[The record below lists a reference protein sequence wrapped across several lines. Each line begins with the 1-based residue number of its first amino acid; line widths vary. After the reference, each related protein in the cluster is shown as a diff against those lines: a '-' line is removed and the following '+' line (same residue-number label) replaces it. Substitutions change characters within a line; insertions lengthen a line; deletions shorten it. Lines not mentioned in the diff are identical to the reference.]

1 MKSLIFFFFLL
12 FTCQMQAQFFIKG
25 KVIDSETHQP
35 LERATVTLTRDSS
48 STIYKYDLTDPK
60 GCFSFSVSENNT
72 WTVHV
77 TYLGYQKESQPV
89 QKGKG
94 MTFQLKPEA
103 ISLKEVEIKGG
114 RIYGRQ
120 DTVKYDLSRFTS
132 GKEQNIKEALKR
144 LPGIDVNEQSGEI
157 RYNGKAISQFTVEG
171 MDVSGGRYNQVTEN
185 LKADAVK
192 DAEVIE
198 HFQPIRSLRNKMP
211 SDKVALNLTLKPEIR
226 SRWLLT
232 LQAAGGYGDQM
243 LYNGKLNALQLA
255 RERQG
260 IYLYKADQTGKDLS
274 TELQQ
279 LISDNQNFLTPTDVP
294 TFINQPTF
302 SFPLEKQ
309 RLMDNITH
317 LASVN
322 RLYRKNEEQQSRFTF
337 HYLYD
342 EQHRNQGTQE
352 IYYYPSD
359 TIHVAQAQD
368 YSLYTHQ
375 AQASYNY
382 ERNGTRSFFRNL
394 LEAHGTWGHS
404 QENLH
409 GNREL
414 TQNLQT
420 NNLQLTNQ
428 LNLLT
433 TRKQTTSG
441 FRSFFRYTYH
451 PTTLQFAQV
460 NQSLGLQ
467 QAYMDNQGYCQWKKN
482 GMTFGITGGIQGEW
496 LLLHQTTNFS
506 SPQFKLY
513 ATPMWMWERN
523 TFRLT
528 VSANAAYLRKT
539 NPQYTDLRISPTA
552 SLYWQFSPR
561 WELITRA
568 QLQQKNEEATA
579 YYPYSYWQNYRTV
592 ASFSSHVPEFQ
603 NQLYSFYL
611 TYKRTV
617 HEFFWSL
624 SGSYWNQ
631 KNQQLTH
638 SEYRDSI
645 FFLTTW
651 EVPNHNR
658 SYSLTSLLS
667 KGFYNWNL
675 KTSLETQ
682 LIHSEGKQ
690 AGQGSIQN
698 YCYTQLVLTPK
709 INWTPLSW
717 LNTSYLASLTCN
729 RSLIGR
735 NNNLPA
741 LWNIRQQIYLEIG
754 NSTYQIRLTGEH
766 YYNQLDENHHQHV
779 WLADAETSYI
789 KNKWRFSMSLCNL
802 FNQKE
807 YRYTTYSAI
816 QQYTSWIKMRPREIL
831 VSIQYQGS
839 T

>member
-482 GMTFGITGGIQGEW
+482 GMTLGITGGIQGEW

-729 RSLIGR
+729 RSLIGG

-831 VSIQYQGS
+831 VSIQYQL
-839 T
+839 

>member
-60 GCFSFSVSENNT
+60 GCFSFSASENNT

-226 SRWLLT
+226 SHWLLT
-232 LQAAGGYGDQM
+232 LQTAGGYGDQM

-255 RERQG
+255 REQQG

-482 GMTFGITGGIQGEW
+482 GMIFGITGGIQGEW

-729 RSLIGR
+729 RSLIGE

-831 VSIQYQGS
+831 VSIQYQL
-839 T
+839 

>member
-506 SPQFKLY
+506 SLQFKLY

-729 RSLIGR
+729 RSLIGG

-831 VSIQYQGS
+831 VSIQYQL
-839 T
+839 

>member
-651 EVPNHNR
+651 EVANHNR

-729 RSLIGR
+729 RSLIGG

-831 VSIQYQGS
+831 VSIQYQL
-839 T
+839 

>member
-294 TFINQPTF
+294 TFINQPTS

-506 SPQFKLY
+506 SLQFKLY

-729 RSLIGR
+729 RSLIGG

-831 VSIQYQGS
+831 VSIQYQL
-839 T
+839 

>member
-1 MKSLIFFFFLL
+1 MKSLIFVFFLL
-12 FTCQMQAQFFIKG
+12 FICRMQAQFLIKG
-25 KVIDSETHQP
+25 KVIDNETHQP
-35 LERATVTLTRDSS
+35 LELATVTLTRDSS
-48 STIYKYDLTDPK
+48 STVYKYALTDPK
-60 GCFSFSVSENNT
+60 GCFSFSVSENIS

-77 TYLGYQKESQPV
+77 TYLGYQKESLPV
-89 QKGKG
+89 QKGKE
-94 MTFQLKPEA
+94 MIFQLKPEA

-120 DTVKYDLSRFTS
+120 DTVKYNLSRFTS
-132 GKEQNIKEALKR
+132 GKEQSIKEALKK
-144 LPGIDVNEQSGEI
+144 LPGIDINEQSGEI

-171 MDVSGGRYNQVTEN
+171 MDVSGGRYNQITEN
-185 LKADAVK
+185 LKVDAVK

-211 SDKVALNLTLKPEIR
+211 SDKVALNLTLKPEVR

-232 LQAAGGYGDQM
+232 LQAAGGYGDPI

-255 RERQG
+255 HERQG
-260 IYLYKADQTGKDLS
+260 IYLYKTDQTGKDLS

-294 TFINQPTF
+294 TFIDQPTF

-309 RLMDNITH
+309 RLMANTTH

-322 RLYRKNEEQQSRFTF
+322 RLYRKSEEQQSRFTF

-359 TIHVAQAQD
+359 TIHIAQAQD

-375 AQASYNY
+375 AQATYNY

-394 LEAHGTWGHS
+394 LEAHGTWSHS
-404 QENLH
+404 QESLY

-414 TQNLQT
+414 TQSLQT
-420 NNLQLTNQ
+420 NSLQLTNQ

-433 TRKQTTSG
+433 TREHTTSG
-441 FRSFFRYTYH
+441 FRSFFRYAH
-451 PTTLQFAQV
+451 QPTTLQFAQV
-460 NQSLGLQ
+460 NQSFGLQ
-467 QAYMDNQGYCQWKKN
+467 QVYMDNQAYHQWKKN
-482 GMTFGITGGIQGEW
+482 EMTFGITEGVQGEW

-506 SPQFKLY
+506 SPQFKIY
-513 ATPMWMWERN
+513 VTPMWMWERN
-523 TFRLT
+523 TLRLT
-528 VSANAAYLRKT
+528 VSADAAYLKKN
-539 NPQYTDLRISPTA
+539 NPQYTDLRISPTV

-561 WELITRA
+561 WELITCA

-592 ASFSSHVPEFQ
+592 VSFSSHVPELQ
-603 NQLYSFYL
+603 DQLYSFYL

-624 SGSYWNQ
+624 SGSYWSR

-645 FFLTTW
+645 FSLTTW

-667 KGFYNWNL
+667 KGFYDWNL

-698 YCYTQLVLTPK
+698 YRYTQLMLTPK

-717 LNTSYLASLTCN
+717 FNTTYLASLTCN
-729 RSLIGR
+729 RSLIGES
-735 NNNLPA
+735 NNLPA
-741 LWNIRQQIYLEIG
+741 LWNICQRIYLEIG

-766 YYNQLDENHHQHV
+766 YYNQLDEYHHQHV
-779 WLADAETSYI
+779 WLADAEASYI
-789 KNKWRFSMSLCNL
+789 KDKWRFSMSLCNL

-807 YRYTTYSAI
+807 YRHTTYSAI

-831 VSIQYQGS
+831 VSIQYQL
-839 T
+839 

>member
-232 LQAAGGYGDQM
+232 LQTAGGYGDQM

-690 AGQGSIQN
+690 AGQDSIQN

-729 RSLIGR
+729 RSLIGE

-802 FNQKE
+802 FNPKE

-831 VSIQYQGS
+831 VSIQYQL
-839 T
+839 

>member
-232 LQAAGGYGDQM
+232 LQTAGGYGDQM

-409 GNREL
+409 GNQEL

-729 RSLIGR
+729 RSLIGG

-831 VSIQYQGS
+831 VSIQYQL
-839 T
+839 

>member
-232 LQAAGGYGDQM
+232 LQTAGGYGDQM

-255 RERQG
+255 REQQG

-482 GMTFGITGGIQGEW
+482 GMIFGITGGIQGEW

-698 YCYTQLVLTPK
+698 YCYAQLVLTPK

-729 RSLIGR
+729 RSLIGE

-741 LWNIRQQIYLEIG
+741 LWNIRQRIYLEIG

-779 WLADAETSYI
+779 WLADAEASYI
-789 KNKWRFSMSLCNL
+789 KDKWRFSMTLCNL

-831 VSIQYQGS
+831 VSIQYQL
-839 T
+839 

>member
-359 TIHVAQAQD
+359 TIHIAQAQD

-441 FRSFFRYTYH
+441 FRSFFRYTHH

-717 LNTSYLASLTCN
+717 LNTLYLASLTCN
-729 RSLIGR
+729 RSLIGG

-831 VSIQYQGS
+831 VSIQYQL
-839 T
+839 

>member
-1 MKSLIFFFFLL
+1 MKSLIFVFFLL
-12 FTCQMQAQFFIKG
+12 FTCRMQAQFLIKG
-25 KVIDSETHQP
+25 KVIDNETHQP
-35 LERATVTLTRDSS
+35 LELATVTLTRDSS
-48 STIYKYDLTDPK
+48 STVYKYALTDPK
-60 GCFSFSVSENNT
+60 GCFSFSVSENIS

-77 TYLGYQKESQPV
+77 TYLGYQKESLPV
-89 QKGKG
+89 QKGKE
-94 MTFQLKPEA
+94 MIFQLKPEA

-120 DTVKYDLSRFTS
+120 DTVKYNLSRFTS
-132 GKEQNIKEALKR
+132 GKEQSIKEALKK
-144 LPGIDVNEQSGEI
+144 LPGIDINEQSGEI

-171 MDVSGGRYNQVTEN
+171 MDVSGGRYNQITEN
-185 LKADAVK
+185 LKVDAVK

-211 SDKVALNLTLKPEIR
+211 SDKVALNLTLKPEVR

-232 LQAAGGYGDQM
+232 LQAAGGYGDPI

-255 RERQG
+255 HERQG
-260 IYLYKADQTGKDLS
+260 IYLYKTDQTGKDLS

-294 TFINQPTF
+294 TFIDQPTF

-309 RLMDNITH
+309 RLMANTTH

-322 RLYRKNEEQQSRFTF
+322 RLYRKSEEQQSRFTF

-359 TIHVAQAQD
+359 TIHIAQAQD

-375 AQASYNY
+375 AQATYNY

-394 LEAHGTWGHS
+394 LEAHGTWSHS
-404 QENLH
+404 QESLY

-414 TQNLQT
+414 TQSLQT
-420 NNLQLTNQ
+420 NSLQLTNQ

-433 TRKQTTSG
+433 TREHTTSG
-441 FRSFFRYTYH
+441 FRSFFRYAH
-451 PTTLQFAQV
+451 QPTTLQFAQV
-460 NQSLGLQ
+460 NQSFGLQ
-467 QAYMDNQGYCQWKKN
+467 QVYMDNQAYHQWKKN
-482 GMTFGITGGIQGEW
+482 EMTFGITEGVQGEW

-506 SPQFKLY
+506 SPQFKIY
-513 ATPMWMWERN
+513 VTPMWMWERN
-523 TFRLT
+523 TLRLT
-528 VSANAAYLRKT
+528 VSADAAYLKKN
-539 NPQYTDLRISPTA
+539 NPQYTDLRISPTV

-561 WELITRA
+561 WELITCA

-592 ASFSSHVPEFQ
+592 VSFSSHVPELQ

-624 SGSYWNQ
+624 SGSYWSR

-645 FFLTTW
+645 FSLTTW

-667 KGFYNWNL
+667 KGFYDWNL

-698 YCYTQLVLTPK
+698 YRYTQLMLTPK

-717 LNTSYLASLTCN
+717 FNTTYLASLTCN
-729 RSLIGR
+729 RSLIGES
-735 NNNLPA
+735 NNLPA
-741 LWNIRQQIYLEIG
+741 LWNIRQRIYLEIG

-766 YYNQLDENHHQHV
+766 YYNQLDEYHHQHV
-779 WLADAETSYI
+779 WLADAEASYI
-789 KNKWRFSMSLCNL
+789 KDKWRFSMSLCNL

-807 YRYTTYSAI
+807 YRHTTYSAI

-831 VSIQYQGS
+831 VSIQYQL
-839 T
+839 

>member
-294 TFINQPTF
+294 TFIDQPTF

-309 RLMDNITH
+309 RLMANTTH

-561 WELITRA
+561 WELITHA

-592 ASFSSHVPEFQ
+592 VSFSSHVPELQ
-603 NQLYSFYL
+603 DQLYSFYL

-729 RSLIGR
+729 RSLIGG

-754 NSTYQIRLTGEH
+754 NSTYQIRFTGEH

-831 VSIQYQGS
+831 VSIQYQL
-839 T
+839 

>member
-48 STIYKYDLTDPK
+48 STIYKYDLTEPK

-232 LQAAGGYGDQM
+232 LQTAGGYGDQM

-255 RERQG
+255 REQQG

-394 LEAHGTWGHS
+394 LEAHGTWGYS

-482 GMTFGITGGIQGEW
+482 GMIFGITGGIQGEW

-690 AGQGSIQN
+690 AGQGTIQN

-729 RSLIGR
+729 RSLIGE

-831 VSIQYQGS
+831 VSIQYQL
-839 T
+839 

>member
-89 QKGKG
+89 QKGKR

-232 LQAAGGYGDQM
+232 LQTAGGYGDQM

-255 RERQG
+255 REQQG

-482 GMTFGITGGIQGEW
+482 GMIFGITGGIQGEW

-539 NPQYTDLRISPTA
+539 NPQYTNLRISPTA

-729 RSLIGR
+729 RSLIGE

-741 LWNIRQQIYLEIG
+741 LWNIRQRIYLEIG

-831 VSIQYQGS
+831 VSIQYQL
-839 T
+839 

>member
-1 MKSLIFFFFLL
+1 MKSLIFVFFLL
-12 FTCQMQAQFFIKG
+12 FTCRMQAQFLIKG
-25 KVIDSETHQP
+25 KVIDNETHQP
-35 LERATVTLTRDSS
+35 LELATVTLTRDSS
-48 STIYKYDLTDPK
+48 STVYKYALTDPK
-60 GCFSFSVSENNT
+60 GCFSFSVSENIS

-77 TYLGYQKESQPV
+77 TYLGYQKESLPV
-89 QKGKG
+89 QKGKE
-94 MTFQLKPEA
+94 MIFQLKPEA

-120 DTVKYDLSRFTS
+120 DTVKYNLSRFTS
-132 GKEQNIKEALKR
+132 GKEQSIKEALKK
-144 LPGIDVNEQSGEI
+144 LPGIDINEQSGEI

-171 MDVSGGRYNQVTEN
+171 MDVSGGRYNQITEN
-185 LKADAVK
+185 LKVDAVK

-211 SDKVALNLTLKPEIR
+211 SDKVALNLTLKPEVR

-232 LQAAGGYGDQM
+232 LQAAGGYGDPI

-255 RERQG
+255 HERQG
-260 IYLYKADQTGKDLS
+260 IYLYKTDQTGKDLS

-294 TFINQPTF
+294 TFIDQPTF

-309 RLMDNITH
+309 RLMANTTH

-322 RLYRKNEEQQSRFTF
+322 RLYRKSEEQQSRFTF

-359 TIHVAQAQD
+359 TIHIAQAQD

-375 AQASYNY
+375 AQATYNY

-394 LEAHGTWGHS
+394 LEAHGTWSHS
-404 QENLH
+404 QESLY

-414 TQNLQT
+414 TQSLQT
-420 NNLQLTNQ
+420 NSLQLTNQ

-433 TRKQTTSG
+433 TREHTTSG
-441 FRSFFRYTYH
+441 FRSFFRYAH
-451 PTTLQFAQV
+451 QPTTLQFAQV
-460 NQSLGLQ
+460 NQSFGLQ
-467 QAYMDNQGYCQWKKN
+467 QVYMDNQAYHQWKKN
-482 GMTFGITGGIQGEW
+482 EMTFGITGGVQGEW

-506 SPQFKLY
+506 SPQFKIY
-513 ATPMWMWERN
+513 VTPMWMWERN
-523 TFRLT
+523 TLRLT
-528 VSANAAYLRKT
+528 VSADAAYLKKN
-539 NPQYTDLRISPTA
+539 NPQYTDLRISPTV

-561 WELITRA
+561 WELITCA

-592 ASFSSHVPEFQ
+592 VSFSSHVPELQ
-603 NQLYSFYL
+603 DQLYSFYL

-624 SGSYWNQ
+624 SGSYWNR

-645 FFLTTW
+645 FSLTTW

-667 KGFYNWNL
+667 KGFYDWNL

-698 YCYTQLVLTPK
+698 YRYIQLMLTPK

-717 LNTSYLASLTCN
+717 FNTTYLASLTCN
-729 RSLIGR
+729 RSLIGES
-735 NNNLPA
+735 NNLPA
-741 LWNIRQQIYLEIG
+741 LWNIRQRIYLEIG

-766 YYNQLDENHHQHV
+766 YYNQLDEYHHQHV
-779 WLADAETSYI
+779 WLADAEASYI
-789 KNKWRFSMSLCNL
+789 KDKWRFSMSLCNL

-807 YRYTTYSAI
+807 YRHTTYSAI

-831 VSIQYQGS
+831 VSIQYQL
-839 T
+839 

>member
-48 STIYKYDLTDPK
+48 NTIYKYDLTDPK

-232 LQAAGGYGDQM
+232 LQTAGGYGDQM

-255 RERQG
+255 REQQG
-260 IYLYKADQTGKDLS
+260 IYLYKVDQTGKDLS

-482 GMTFGITGGIQGEW
+482 GMIFGITGGIQGEW

-729 RSLIGR
+729 RSLIGE

-831 VSIQYQGS
+831 VSIQYQL
-839 T
+839 

>member
-12 FTCQMQAQFFIKG
+12 FTCRMQAQFLIKG
-25 KVIDSETHQP
+25 KVIDNETHQP
-35 LERATVTLTRDSS
+35 LELATVTLTRDSS
-48 STIYKYDLTDPK
+48 STVYKYALTDPK
-60 GCFSFSVSENNT
+60 GCFSFSVSENIS

-77 TYLGYQKESQPV
+77 TYLGYQKESLPV
-89 QKGKG
+89 QKGKE
-94 MTFQLKPEA
+94 MIFQLKPEA

-120 DTVKYDLSRFTS
+120 DTVKYNLSRFTS
-132 GKEQNIKEALKR
+132 GKEQSIKEALKK
-144 LPGIDVNEQSGEI
+144 LPRIDINEQSGEI

-171 MDVSGGRYNQVTEN
+171 MDVSGGRYNQITEN

-211 SDKVALNLTLKPEIR
+211 SDKVALNLTLKPEVH

-232 LQAAGGYGDQM
+232 LQAAGGYGDPI

-255 RERQG
+255 HERQG
-260 IYLYKADQTGKDLS
+260 IYLYKTDQTGKDLS

-496 LLLHQTTNFS
+496 LLLHQTTNIS

-729 RSLIGR
+729 RSLIGE

-831 VSIQYQGS
+831 VSIQYQL
-839 T
+839 

>member
-12 FTCQMQAQFFIKG
+12 FTCRMQAQFLIKG
-25 KVIDSETHQP
+25 KVIDNETHQP
-35 LERATVTLTRDSS
+35 LELATVTLTRDSS
-48 STIYKYDLTDPK
+48 STVYKYALTDPK
-60 GCFSFSVSENNT
+60 GCFSFSVSENIS

-77 TYLGYQKESQPV
+77 TYLGYQKESLPV
-89 QKGKG
+89 QKGKE
-94 MTFQLKPEA
+94 MIFQLKPEA

-120 DTVKYDLSRFTS
+120 DTVKYNLSRFTS
-132 GKEQNIKEALKR
+132 GKEQSIKEALKK
-144 LPGIDVNEQSGEI
+144 LPGIDINEQSGEI

-171 MDVSGGRYNQVTEN
+171 MDVSGGRYNQITEN

-211 SDKVALNLTLKPEIR
+211 SDKVALNLTLKPEVR

-232 LQAAGGYGDQM
+232 LQAAGGYGDPI

-255 RERQG
+255 HERQG
-260 IYLYKADQTGKDLS
+260 IYLYKTDQTGKDLS

-294 TFINQPTF
+294 TFIDQPTF

-309 RLMDNITH
+309 RLMANTTH

-322 RLYRKNEEQQSRFTF
+322 RLYRKSEEQQSRFTF

-359 TIHVAQAQD
+359 TIHIAQAQD

-375 AQASYNY
+375 AQATYNY

-394 LEAHGTWGHS
+394 LEAHGTWSHS
-404 QENLH
+404 QESLY

-414 TQNLQT
+414 TQSLQT
-420 NNLQLTNQ
+420 NSLQLTNQ
-428 LNLLT
+428 LNLLA
-433 TRKQTTSG
+433 TREHTTSG
-441 FRSFFRYTYH
+441 FRSFFRYAH
-451 PTTLQFAQV
+451 QPTTLQFAQV
-460 NQSLGLQ
+460 NQSFGLQ
-467 QAYMDNQGYCQWKKN
+467 QVYMDNQAYHQWKKN
-482 GMTFGITGGIQGEW
+482 EMTFGITGGVQGEW

-506 SPQFKLY
+506 SPQFKIY
-513 ATPMWMWERN
+513 VTPMWMWERN
-523 TFRLT
+523 TLRLT
-528 VSANAAYLRKT
+528 VSADAAYLKKN
-539 NPQYTDLRISPTA
+539 NPQYTDLRISPTV

-561 WELITRA
+561 WELITCA

-592 ASFSSHVPEFQ
+592 VSFSSHVPELQ
-603 NQLYSFYL
+603 DQLYSFYL

-624 SGSYWNQ
+624 SGSYWSR

-645 FFLTTW
+645 FSLTTW

-667 KGFYNWNL
+667 KGFYDWNL

-698 YCYTQLVLTPK
+698 YRYTQLMLTPK

-717 LNTSYLASLTCN
+717 FNTTYLASLTCN
-729 RSLIGR
+729 RSLIGES
-735 NNNLPA
+735 NNLPA
-741 LWNIRQQIYLEIG
+741 LWNIRQRIYLEIG

-766 YYNQLDENHHQHV
+766 YYNQLDEYHHQHV
-779 WLADAETSYI
+779 WLADAEASYI
-789 KNKWRFSMSLCNL
+789 KDKWRFSMSLCNL

-807 YRYTTYSAI
+807 YRHTTYSAI

-831 VSIQYQGS
+831 VSIQYQL
-839 T
+839 

>member
-232 LQAAGGYGDQM
+232 LQTAGGYGDQM

-255 RERQG
+255 REQQG
-260 IYLYKADQTGKDLS
+260 IYLYKVDQTGKDLS

-482 GMTFGITGGIQGEW
+482 GMIFGITGGIQGEW

-506 SPQFKLY
+506 SPQFKFY

-729 RSLIGR
+729 RSLIGE

-831 VSIQYQGS
+831 VSIQYQL
-839 T
+839 

>member
-12 FTCQMQAQFFIKG
+12 FTCRMQAQFLIKG
-25 KVIDSETHQP
+25 KVIDNETHQP
-35 LERATVTLTRDSS
+35 LELATVTLTHDSS
-48 STIYKYDLTDPK
+48 STVYKYALTDPK
-60 GCFSFSVSENNT
+60 GCFSFSVSENIS

-77 TYLGYQKESQPV
+77 TYLGYQKESLPV
-89 QKGKG
+89 QKGKE
-94 MTFQLKPEA
+94 MMFQLKPEA

-120 DTVKYDLSRFTS
+120 DTVKYNLSRFTS
-132 GKEQNIKEALKR
+132 GKEQSIKEALKK
-144 LPGIDVNEQSGEI
+144 LPGIDINEQSGEI

-171 MDVSGGRYNQVTEN
+171 MDVSGGRYNQITEN

-211 SDKVALNLTLKPEIR
+211 SDKVALNLTLKPEVR

-232 LQAAGGYGDQM
+232 LQAAGGYGDPI

-260 IYLYKADQTGKDLS
+260 IYLYKTDQTGKDLS

-294 TFINQPTF
+294 TFIDQPTF

-309 RLMDNITH
+309 RLMANTTH

-359 TIHVAQAQD
+359 TIHVAQD

-394 LEAHGTWGHS
+394 LEAHGTWSHS
-404 QENLH
+404 QESLY

-414 TQNLQT
+414 TQSLQT
-420 NNLQLTNQ
+420 NSLQLTNQ

-433 TRKQTTSG
+433 TREHTTSG
-441 FRSFFRYTYH
+441 FRSFFRYAH
-451 PTTLQFAQV
+451 QPTTLQFAQV
-460 NQSLGLQ
+460 NQSFGLQ
-467 QAYMDNQGYCQWKKN
+467 QVYMDNQAYHQWKKN
-482 GMTFGITGGIQGEW
+482 EMTFGITGGVQGEW

-506 SPQFKLY
+506 SPQFKIY
-513 ATPMWMWERN
+513 VTPMWMWERN
-523 TFRLT
+523 TLRLT
-528 VSANAAYLRKT
+528 VSADAAYLKKN
-539 NPQYTDLRISPTA
+539 NPQYTDLRISPTV

-561 WELITRA
+561 WELITCA
-568 QLQQKNEEATA
+568 QLQQKNEEAT
-579 YYPYSYWQNYRTV
+579 PYSYWQNYRTV
-592 ASFSSHVPEFQ
+592 VSFSSHVPELQ
-603 NQLYSFYL
+603 DQLYSFYL

-624 SGSYWNQ
+624 SGSYWNR

-645 FFLTTW
+645 FSLTTW

-667 KGFYNWNL
+667 KGFYDWNL

-698 YCYTQLVLTPK
+698 YRYTQLMLTPK

-717 LNTSYLASLTCN
+717 FNTTYLASLTCN
-729 RSLIGR
+729 RSLIGES
-735 NNNLPA
+735 NNLPA
-741 LWNIRQQIYLEIG
+741 LWNIRQRIYLEIG

-766 YYNQLDENHHQHV
+766 YYNQLDEYHHQHV
-779 WLADAETSYI
+779 WLADAEASYI
-789 KNKWRFSMSLCNL
+789 KDKWRFSMSLCNL

-807 YRYTTYSAI
+807 YRHTTYSAI

-831 VSIQYQGS
+831 VSIQYQL
-839 T
+839 

>member
-232 LQAAGGYGDQM
+232 LQTAGGYGDQM
-243 LYNGKLNALQLA
+243 LYNGKLNALPLA
-255 RERQG
+255 REQQG
-260 IYLYKADQTGKDLS
+260 IYLYKVDQTGKDLS

-420 NNLQLTNQ
+420 NNLQLTNH

-482 GMTFGITGGIQGEW
+482 GMIFGITGGIQGEW

-539 NPQYTDLRISPTA
+539 NPQYTDLRSSPTA

-729 RSLIGR
+729 RSLIGE

-831 VSIQYQGS
+831 VSIQYQL
-839 T
+839 

>member
-1 MKSLIFFFFLL
+1 MKSLIFFFFLF
-12 FTCQMQAQFFIKG
+12 FTCQMQAQSLIKG
-25 KVIDSETHQP
+25 KVIDNDTHQP
-35 LERATVTLTRDSS
+35 LERAAVTLTRNSS
-48 STIYKYDLTDPK
+48 STVYKYALTDPK
-60 GCFSFSVSENNT
+60 GCFSFSVSEDAA

-77 TYLGYQKESQPV
+77 TYLGYQKESRSA
-89 QKGKG
+89 QKGKE

-132 GKEQNIKEALKR
+132 GKEQNIKEALKK

-171 MDVSGGRYNQVTEN
+171 MDVSGGRYNQITEN
-185 LKADAVK
+185 LKADAVEK
-192 DAEVIE
+192 AEVIE

-211 SDKVALNLTLKPEIR
+211 SDKVALNLKLKPEVR

-232 LQAAGGYGDQM
+232 LQAAGGYGDQI

-260 IYLYKADQTGKDLS
+260 IYLYKADHTGKDLS

-279 LISDNQNFLTPTDVP
+279 LTTDNQNFLTPTDAP
-294 TFINQPTF
+294 TFIDQPTF

-309 RLMDNITH
+309 RLMDNTTH

-322 RLYRKNEEQQSRFTF
+322 RLYRKNEEQQSRFIF

-352 IYYYPSD
+352 IYYYPTD
-359 TIHVAQAQD
+359 TIHIAQAQN

-375 AQASYNY
+375 AQATYNY

-394 LEAHGTWGHS
+394 LEAHGAWSHS

-409 GNREL
+409 GNLEL
-414 TQNLQT
+414 TQRLQT
-420 NNLQLTNQ
+420 NSLQLTNQ
-428 LNLLT
+428 MNLLT
-433 TRKQTTSG
+433 THEHATSG
-441 FRSFFRYTYH
+441 FRSFCRYTYQ
-451 PTTLQFAQV
+451 PTTLHFAQV
-460 NQSLGLQ
+460 NQSFGLQ
-467 QAYMDNQGYCQWKKN
+467 QAYMDNQGYYQWKKN

-496 LLLHQTTNFS
+496 LSLYQTVNFS

-513 ATPMWMWERN
+513 AIPMWMWERN
-523 TFRLT
+523 AFRLT
-528 VSANAAYLRKT
+528 VSADAAYLRKT

-561 WELITRA
+561 WELTARA
-568 QLQQKNEEATA
+568 QFQQKNEEVTA
-579 YYPYSYWQNYRTV
+579 YYPYSYWQNYRTMV
-592 ASFSSHVPEFQ
+592 SFSPHVPELQ
-603 NQLYSFYL
+603 DQLYSFYL

-624 SGSYWNQ
+624 SGSYWNR
-631 KNQQLTH
+631 KNPQLVH
-638 SEYRDSI
+638 SEYQDSI
-645 FFLTTW
+645 FTLTTW
-651 EVPNHNR
+651 EIPNRNR

-667 KGFYNWNL
+667 KGFYDWHL

-682 LIHSEGKQ
+682 LLYSEGKQ
-690 AGQGSIQN
+690 AGQGSVQN
-698 YCYTQLVLTPK
+698 YRYTQLTLTPK
-709 INWTPLSW
+709 IDWSPLSW
-717 LNTSYLASLTCN
+717 FNATYLATLTCN
-729 RSLIGR
+729 RSRIGEG
-735 NNNLPA
+735 NSLPA
-741 LWNIRQQIYLEIG
+741 LWDIRQKINLEIG
-754 NSTYQIRLTGEH
+754 NRTFLVRLIGEH
-766 YYNQLDENHHQHV
+766 YYNQLDENNHQHV
-779 WLADAETSYI
+779 WLADAEASYI
-789 KNKWRFSMSLCNL
+789 KDKWRFSMSLCNL

-807 YRYTTYSAI
+807 YRYTTYSTI

-831 VSIQYQGS
+831 VSIQYQL
-839 T
+839 

>member
-77 TYLGYQKESQPV
+77 TYLGYQKESQPI

-232 LQAAGGYGDQM
+232 LQTAGGYGDQM

-255 RERQG
+255 REQQG

-309 RLMDNITH
+309 RLMDNIPH

-482 GMTFGITGGIQGEW
+482 GMIFGITGGIQGEW

-523 TFRLT
+523 TLRLT
-528 VSANAAYLRKT
+528 VSADAAYLKKN
-539 NPQYTDLRISPTA
+539 NPQYTDLRISPTV

-561 WELITRA
+561 WELITCA

-592 ASFSSHVPEFQ
+592 VSFSSHVPELQ
-603 NQLYSFYL
+603 DQLYSFYL

-624 SGSYWNQ
+624 SGSYWNR

-729 RSLIGR
+729 RSLIGE

-831 VSIQYQGS
+831 VSIQYQL
-839 T
+839 

>member
-1 MKSLIFFFFLL
+1 MKSLIFVFFLL
-12 FTCQMQAQFFIKG
+12 FTCRMQAQFLIKG
-25 KVIDSETHQP
+25 KVIDNETHQP
-35 LERATVTLTRDSS
+35 LELATVTLTRDSS
-48 STIYKYDLTDPK
+48 STVYKYALTDPK
-60 GCFSFSVSENNT
+60 GCFSFSVSENIS

-77 TYLGYQKESQPV
+77 TYLGYQKESLPV
-89 QKGKG
+89 QKGKE
-94 MTFQLKPEA
+94 MIFQLKPEA

-120 DTVKYDLSRFTS
+120 DTVKYNLSRFTS
-132 GKEQNIKEALKR
+132 GKEQSIKEALKK
-144 LPGIDVNEQSGEI
+144 LPGIDINEQSGEI

-171 MDVSGGRYNQVTEN
+171 MDVSGGRYNQITEN
-185 LKADAVK
+185 LKVDAVK

-211 SDKVALNLTLKPEIR
+211 SDKVALNLTLKPEVR

-232 LQAAGGYGDQM
+232 LQAAGGYGDPI

-255 RERQG
+255 HERQG
-260 IYLYKADQTGKDLS
+260 IYLYKTDQTGKDLS

-279 LISDNQNFLTPTDVP
+279 LISDNQNFLTPTDVL
-294 TFINQPTF
+294 TFIDQPTF

-309 RLMDNITH
+309 RLMANTTH

-322 RLYRKNEEQQSRFTF
+322 RLYRKSEEQQSRFTF

-359 TIHVAQAQD
+359 TIHIAQAQD

-375 AQASYNY
+375 AQATYNY

-394 LEAHGTWGHS
+394 LEAHGTWSHS
-404 QENLH
+404 QESLY

-414 TQNLQT
+414 TQSLQT
-420 NNLQLTNQ
+420 NSLQLTNQ

-433 TRKQTTSG
+433 TREHTTSG
-441 FRSFFRYTYH
+441 FRSFFRYAH
-451 PTTLQFAQV
+451 QPTTLQFAQV
-460 NQSLGLQ
+460 NQSFGLQ
-467 QAYMDNQGYCQWKKN
+467 QVYMDNQAYHQWKKN
-482 GMTFGITGGIQGEW
+482 EMTFGITGGVQGEW

-506 SPQFKLY
+506 SPQFKIY
-513 ATPMWMWERN
+513 VTPMWMWERN
-523 TFRLT
+523 TLRLT
-528 VSANAAYLRKT
+528 VSADAAYLKKN
-539 NPQYTDLRISPTA
+539 NPQYTDLRISPTV

-561 WELITRA
+561 WELITCA

-592 ASFSSHVPEFQ
+592 VSFSSHVPELQ
-603 NQLYSFYL
+603 DQLYSFYL

-624 SGSYWNQ
+624 SGSYWSR

-645 FFLTTW
+645 FSLTTW

-667 KGFYNWNL
+667 KGFYDWNL

-698 YCYTQLVLTPK
+698 YRYIQLMLTPK

-717 LNTSYLASLTCN
+717 FNTTYLASLTCN
-729 RSLIGR
+729 RSLIGES
-735 NNNLPA
+735 NNLPA
-741 LWNIRQQIYLEIG
+741 LWNIRQRIYLEIG

-766 YYNQLDENHHQHV
+766 YYNQLDEYHHQHV
-779 WLADAETSYI
+779 WLADAEASYI
-789 KNKWRFSMSLCNL
+789 KDKWRFSMSLCNL

-807 YRYTTYSAI
+807 YRHTTYSAI

-831 VSIQYQGS
+831 VSIQYQL
-839 T
+839 

>member
-1 MKSLIFFFFLL
+1 MKSLIFVFFLL
-12 FTCQMQAQFFIKG
+12 FTCRMQAQFLIKG
-25 KVIDSETHQP
+25 KVIDNETHQP
-35 LERATVTLTRDSS
+35 LELATVTLTRDSS
-48 STIYKYDLTDPK
+48 STVYKYALTDPK
-60 GCFSFSVSENNT
+60 GCFSFSVSENIS

-77 TYLGYQKESQPV
+77 TYLGYQKESLPV
-89 QKGKG
+89 QKGKE
-94 MTFQLKPEA
+94 MIFQLKPEA

-120 DTVKYDLSRFTS
+120 DTVKYNLSRFTS
-132 GKEQNIKEALKR
+132 GKEQSIKEALKK
-144 LPGIDVNEQSGEI
+144 LPGIDINEQSGEI

-171 MDVSGGRYNQVTEN
+171 MDVSGGRYNQITEN
-185 LKADAVK
+185 LKVDAVK

-211 SDKVALNLTLKPEIR
+211 SDKVALNLTLKPEVR

-232 LQAAGGYGDQM
+232 LQAAGGYGDPI

-255 RERQG
+255 HERQG
-260 IYLYKADQTGKDLS
+260 IYLYKTDQTGKDLS

-294 TFINQPTF
+294 TFIDQPTF

-309 RLMDNITH
+309 RLMANTTH

-322 RLYRKNEEQQSRFTF
+322 RLYRKSEEQQSRFTF

-359 TIHVAQAQD
+359 TIHIAQAQD

-375 AQASYNY
+375 AQATYNY

-394 LEAHGTWGHS
+394 LEAHGTWSHS
-404 QENLH
+404 QESLY

-414 TQNLQT
+414 TQSLQT
-420 NNLQLTNQ
+420 NSLQLTNQ

-433 TRKQTTSG
+433 TREHTTSG
-441 FRSFFRYTYH
+441 FRSFFRYAH
-451 PTTLQFAQV
+451 QPTTLQFAQV
-460 NQSLGLQ
+460 NQSFGLQ
-467 QAYMDNQGYCQWKKN
+467 QVYMDNQAYHQWKKN
-482 GMTFGITGGIQGEW
+482 EMTFGITEGVQGEW

-506 SPQFKLY
+506 SPQFKIY
-513 ATPMWMWERN
+513 VTPMWMWERN
-523 TFRLT
+523 TLRLT
-528 VSANAAYLRKT
+528 VSADAAYLKKN
-539 NPQYTDLRISPTA
+539 NPQYTDLRISPTV

-561 WELITRA
+561 WELITCA

-592 ASFSSHVPEFQ
+592 VSFSSHVPELQ
-603 NQLYSFYL
+603 DQLYSFYL

-624 SGSYWNQ
+624 SGSYWSR

-645 FFLTTW
+645 FSLTTW

-667 KGFYNWNL
+667 KGFYDWNL

-698 YCYTQLVLTPK
+698 YRYTQLMLTPK

-717 LNTSYLASLTCN
+717 FNTTYLASLTCN
-729 RSLIGR
+729 RSLIGES
-735 NNNLPA
+735 NNLPA
-741 LWNIRQQIYLEIG
+741 LWNIRQRIYLEIG
-754 NSTYQIRLTGEH
+754 NSTYQIRLTA
-766 YYNQLDENHHQHV
+766 NIII
-779 WLADAETSYI
+779 TSSTNTI
-789 KNKWRFSMSLCNL
+789 ISMYGLPMPKL
-802 FNQKE
+802 
-807 YRYTTYSAI
+807 R
-816 QQYTSWIKMRPREIL
+816 TSRINGGFP
-831 VSIQYQGS
+831 
-839 T
+839 

>member
-232 LQAAGGYGDQM
+232 LQAADGYGDQM

-831 VSIQYQGS
+831 VSIQYQL
-839 T
+839 

>member
-1 MKSLIFFFFLL
+1 MKSLIFLFFLL
-12 FTCQMQAQFFIKG
+12 STCQMQAQFLITG
-25 KVIDSETHQP
+25 KVIDNETHQA
-35 LERATVTLTRDSS
+35 LELAAVTLTRDSS
-48 STIYKYDLTDPK
+48 STVYKYALTDPK
-60 GCFSFSVSENNT
+60 GCFSFSVSENIS

-89 QKGKG
+89 QKGKE
-94 MTFQLKPEA
+94 MIFQLKPET

-132 GKEQNIKEALKR
+132 GKEQNIKEALKK
-144 LPGIDVNEQSGEI
+144 LPGIDINEQSGEI

-185 LKADAVK
+185 LKADAVEK
-192 DAEVIE
+192 AEVIE

-211 SDKVALNLTLKPEIR
+211 SDKVALNLTLKPEVR

-232 LQAAGGYGDQM
+232 LQAAGGYGDQII
-243 LYNGKLNALQLA
+243 YNGKLNALQLA

-279 LISDNQNFLTPTDVP
+279 LISDNQNFLTPTAVP
-294 TFINQPTF
+294 TFIDQPTF

-309 RLMDNITH
+309 RLMDNTTH

-394 LEAHGTWGHS
+394 LEAHGTWGYS
-404 QENLH
+404 QENLQ

-506 SPQFKLY
+506 SPQLKLY

-528 VSANAAYLRKT
+528 ISADAAYLRKT
-539 NPQYTDLRISPTA
+539 NPQYTDLRISPA
-552 SLYWQFSPR
+552 VSLYWQFSSR
-561 WELITRA
+561 WELITHA
-568 QLQQKNEEATA
+568 QFQQKNEEVTA
-579 YYPYSYWQNYRTV
+579 YYPYSYWQNYRTAV
-592 ASFSSHVPEFQ
+592 SFSPHISEIQ

-624 SGSYWNQ
+624 SGSYWSR

-645 FFLTTW
+645 FTLTTW
-651 EVPNHNR
+651 EIPNRNR
-658 SYSLTSLLS
+658 SYSLISLLS
-667 KGFYNWNL
+667 KGFYDWNL

-698 YCYTQLVLTPK
+698 YRYTQLMLTPK

-717 LNTSYLASLTCN
+717 FNTTYLASLTCN
-729 RSLIGR
+729 RSLIGEG
-735 NNNLPA
+735 NNLPA
-741 LWNIRQQIYLEIG
+741 LWSIRQRIYLEIG
-754 NSTYQIRLTGEH
+754 NSTYQIHLTGEH

-779 WLADAETSYI
+779 WLADAEASYI
-789 KNKWRFSMSLCNL
+789 KDKWRFSMSLCNL

-831 VSIQYQGS
+831 VSIQYQL
-839 T
+839 

>member
-232 LQAAGGYGDQM
+232 LQTAGGYGDQM

-255 RERQG
+255 REQQG

-359 TIHVAQAQD
+359 IIHVAQAQD

-451 PTTLQFAQV
+451 PTTLQFVQV

-603 NQLYSFYL
+603 NQLYSCYL

-729 RSLIGR
+729 RSLIGG

-766 YYNQLDENHHQHV
+766 YY
-779 WLADAETSYI
+779 T
-789 KNKWRFSMSLCNL
+789 
-802 FNQKE
+802 
-807 YRYTTYSAI
+807 
-816 QQYTSWIKMRPREIL
+816 
-831 VSIQYQGS
+831 
-839 T
+839 

>member
-451 PTTLQFAQV
+451 PTTLQFVQV

-506 SPQFKLY
+506 SLQFKLY

-539 NPQYTDLRISPTA
+539 NPQYTDLRISPAA

-729 RSLIGR
+729 RSFIGE

-831 VSIQYQGS
+831 VSIQYQL
-839 T
+839 

>member
-232 LQAAGGYGDQM
+232 LQTAGGYGDQM

-255 RERQG
+255 REQQG

-496 LLLHQTTNFS
+496 LLLHQTTNIS

-552 SLYWQFSPR
+552 SLYWQFSPH

-729 RSLIGR
+729 RSLIGE

-831 VSIQYQGS
+831 VSIQYQL
-839 T
+839 

>member
-1 MKSLIFFFFLL
+1 MKSLIFFFFLF
-12 FTCQMQAQFFIKG
+12 FTCQMQAQSLIKG
-25 KVIDSETHQP
+25 KVIDNDTHQP
-35 LERATVTLTRDSS
+35 LERAAVTLTRDSS
-48 STIYKYDLTDPK
+48 STVYKYTLTDPK
-60 GCFSFSVSENNT
+60 GCFSFSVSEDAA

-77 TYLGYQKESQPV
+77 TYLGYQKESWPA
-89 QKGKG
+89 QKGKE

-132 GKEQNIKEALKR
+132 GKEQNIKEALKK

-171 MDVSGGRYNQVTEN
+171 MDVSGGRYNQITEN
-185 LKADAVK
+185 LKADAVEK
-192 DAEVIE
+192 AEVIE

-211 SDKVALNLTLKPEIR
+211 SDKVALNLKLKPEVR

-255 RERQG
+255 REHQG
-260 IYLYKADQTGKDLS
+260 IYLYKADHTGKDLS

-279 LISDNQNFLTPTDVP
+279 LTTDNQNFLTPTDAP
-294 TFINQPTF
+294 TFIDQPTF

-309 RLMDNITH
+309 RLMDNTTH

-352 IYYYPSD
+352 IYYYPTD
-359 TIHVAQAQD
+359 TIHIAQAQN

-375 AQASYNY
+375 AQATYNY

-394 LEAHGTWGHS
+394 LKAHGAWSHS

-414 TQNLQT
+414 TQRLQT
-420 NNLQLTNQ
+420 NSLQLTNQ
-428 LNLLT
+428 MNLLT
-433 TRKQTTSG
+433 THEHATSG
-441 FRSFFRYTYH
+441 FRSFFRYTYQ
-451 PTTLQFAQV
+451 PTTLHFAQV

-467 QAYMDNQGYCQWKKN
+467 QAYMDNQGYYQWKKN
-482 GMTFGITGGIQGEW
+482 GMTFGITGGVQGEW
-496 LLLHQTTNFS
+496 LSLHQTANFS

-513 ATPMWMWERN
+513 AIPMWMWERN
-523 TFRLT
+523 AFRLT
-528 VSANAAYLRKT
+528 VSADAAYLRKT

-561 WELITRA
+561 WELTARA
-568 QLQQKNEEATA
+568 QFQQKNEEVTA
-579 YYPYSYWQNYRTV
+579 YYPYSYWQNYRTMV
-592 ASFSSHVPEFQ
+592 SFSPRVPELQ
-603 NQLYSFYL
+603 DQLYSFYL

-624 SGSYWNQ
+624 SGSYWNR
-631 KNQQLTH
+631 KNPQLVH
-638 SEYRDSI
+638 SEYQDSI
-645 FFLTTW
+645 FTLTTW
-651 EVPNHNR
+651 EVPNRNR

-667 KGFYNWNL
+667 KGFYDWHL

-682 LIHSEGKQ
+682 LLYSEGKQ
-690 AGQGSIQN
+690 AGQGSVQN
-698 YCYTQLVLTPK
+698 YRYTQLTLTPK
-709 INWTPLSW
+709 IDWSPLSW
-717 LNTSYLASLTCN
+717 FNATYLATLICN
-729 RSLIGR
+729 RSCIGEG
-735 NNNLPA
+735 NSLPA
-741 LWNIRQQIYLEIG
+741 LWDIRQKINLEIG
-754 NSTYQIRLTGEH
+754 NRTFLVRLIGEH
-766 YYNQLDENHHQHV
+766 YYNQLDENNHQHV
-779 WLADAETSYI
+779 WLADAEASYI
-789 KNKWRFSMSLCNL
+789 KDKWRFSMSLCNL

-807 YRYTTYSAI
+807 YRYTTYSTI

-831 VSIQYQGS
+831 VSIQYQL
-839 T
+839 

>member
-226 SRWLLT
+226 SRWLFT

-359 TIHVAQAQD
+359 TIHIAQAQD

-375 AQASYNY
+375 AQATYNY

-394 LEAHGTWGHS
+394 LEAHGTWSHS
-404 QENLH
+404 QESLY

-414 TQNLQT
+414 TQSLQT
-420 NNLQLTNQ
+420 NSLQLTNQ

-729 RSLIGR
+729 RSLIGG

-754 NSTYQIRLTGEH
+754 NSTYQIRFTGEH

-831 VSIQYQGS
+831 VSIQYQL
-839 T
+839 